1 MKQIH
6 ILLALG
12 LILLL
17 TARCS
22 NPYFNEDGLKSLLK
36 EKTGIIVEDSLT
48 IINFEWSAAIG
59 RDYFEEY
66 TLKCSPKDHKN
77 ILNHAR
83 QNGWEYGK
91 GWESVNDG
99 YSFVIPQISFSDT
112 TFIFDVFINKQEMRI
127 SIVEE

>member
-1 MKQIH
+1 VSVADIILKSDRYSQLLIRKEIFGQQKEQIMKQVH

-17 TARCS
+17 TACCS

-48 IINFEWSAAIG
+48 IINFEWGAAIG

-77 ILNHAR
+77 ILMP
-83 QNGWEYGK
+83 E
-91 GWESVNDG
+91 
-99 YSFVIPQISFSDT
+99 II
-112 TFIFDVFINKQEMRI
+112 
-127 SIVEE
+127 